1 MKYAWVKQHRDS
13 FSVTSM
19 CRTLDVSTSGYYRWL
34 KAGPG
39 LRVQRSARI
48 RTSVKQVY
56 DESHGIYGSYKIAD
70 RLKKDDSLEAACRNT
85 VATAMREMGLKS
97 KVSKKFSPTTT
108 VSDPAKAAAPNVLNQ
123 SFKVD
128 APNRKWVTDI
138 TYLPTAAGWVYL
150 AVVLDLFSRK
160 VVGWAIS
167 ESLATP
173 LVSSALRNAV
183 ELRKPD
189 TNGLLHHSDRGSQY
203 TSDDYQQTLKTLNMT
218 CSMSR
223 TGCCYDN
230 AVMERFFW
238 SLKHEWTKFETFDN
252 IADARLSV
260 FQYIETFYN
269 SKRVHQTLGYR
280 TPDEFE
286 EHHQAKLAV

>member
-1 MKYAWVKQHRDS
+1 MGNRHHV
-13 FSVTSM
+13 
-19 CRTLDVSTSGYYRWL
+19 
-34 KAGPG
+34 P
-39 LRVQRSARI
+39 
-48 RTSVKQVY
+48 
-56 DESHGIYGSYKIAD
+56 AD
-70 RLKKDDSLEAACRNT
+70 
-85 VATAMREMGLKS
+85 
-97 KVSKKFSPTTT
+97 
-108 VSDPAKAAAPNVLNQ
+108 
-123 SFKVD
+123 
-128 APNRKWVTDI
+128 
-138 TYLPTAAGWVYL
+138 GWVYL
-150 AVVLDLFSRK
+150 AVVLNLFSRK
-160 VVGWAIS
+160 VVGWEIS

-183 ELRKPD
+183 ESRKPD

-238 SLKHEWTKFETFDN
+238 SLKHEWTKFESFDT

-269 SKRVHQTLGYR
+269 SKRIHQTLGYR
-280 TPDEFE
+280 TPDELE
-286 EHHQAKLAV
+286 EHHEAKPAA

>member
-1 MKYAWVKQHRDS
+1 MKYAWIKEHRDL
-13 FSVTSM
+13 FSVTSL
-19 CRTLDVSTSGYYRWL
+19 CRTLDVSTTGYYRWL

-39 LRVQRSARI
+39 LRAERSDRN
-48 RTSVKQVY
+48 RTSIEQAY

-70 RLKKDDSLEAACRNT
+70 RLREDDSLEAACRNT

-108 VSDPAKAAAPNVLNQ
+108 VSDPSKMAAPNVLNQ
-123 SFKVD
+123 SFK
-128 APNRKWVTDI
+128 AGASNRKWVTDI
-138 TYLPTAAGWVYL
+138 TYLPTTAGWVYL
-150 AVVLDLFSRK
+150 AAVLDLFSRK
-160 VVGWAIS
+160 VAGWAIS

-183 ELRKPD
+183 ESRKSD

-203 TSDDYQQTLKTLNMT
+203 TSDDYQQTLRTLNMT
-218 CSMSR
+218 CSMRR

-238 SLKHEWTKFETFDN
+238 SLKHEWTKFETFDD
-252 IADARLSV
+252 ITQARLSV

-269 SKRVHQTLGYR
+269 SKRIHQTLGYK

-286 EHHQAKLAV
+286 EQHQAKLAV

>member
-1 MKYAWVKQHRDS
+1 
-13 FSVTSM
+13 
-19 CRTLDVSTSGYYRWL
+19 
-34 KAGPG
+34 
-39 LRVQRSARI
+39 
-48 RTSVKQVY
+48 VY
-56 DESHGIYGSYKIAD
+56 DESHGIYGRYKIAD

-123 SFKVD
+123 SFKAD
-128 APNRKWVTDI
+128 APHRKWVTDI

-160 VVGWAIS
+160 VVGWEIS

-183 ELRKPD
+183 ESRKPD
-189 TNGLLHHSDRGSQY
+189 TNGLLHHSDRGSQD

-238 SLKHEWTKFETFDN
+238 SLKHEWTKFESFDT

-269 SKRVHQTLGYR
+269 SKRIHQTLGYR